1 MGADHAPTPPATP
14 TTPAAPA
21 DPADPFRL
29 QRFVDA
35 QDGVYER
42 ALGELRAGRKR
53 SHWIWF
59 VFPQLA
65 GLGSSAMS
73 LEYGISTLDE
83 AVAFLRHPLLG
94 PRLVECVEAVVAVA
108 AEGRSVED
116 IVGPDAVKLR
126 SSLTLFAEAGPEISV
141 FRDALGQGFGG
152 RPDQRTLELL
162 AARGPT
168 RSA

>member
-1 MGADHAPTPPATP
+1 MGADHAPTSPS
-14 TTPAAPA
+14 APA
-21 DPADPFRL
+21 DPSAPSDPFRL

-42 ALGELRAGRKR
+42 ALRELRAGRKR
-53 SHWIWF
+53 THWIWF
-59 VFPQLA
+59 VFPQLV
-65 GLGSSAMS
+65 GLGSSAMAQ
-73 LEYGISTLDE
+73 EYGISSREE
-83 AVAFLRHPLLG
+83 AVAYLHHPLLG

-108 AEGRSVED
+108 GEGRSVED

-126 SSLTLFAEAGPEISV
+126 SSLTLFAEAEPDVTV
-141 FRDALGQGFGG
+141 FRDALGQCFGG
-152 RPDQRTLELL
+152 RTDRRTLELL

>member
-1 MGADHAPTPPATP
+1 MGADHAPTTPATPTAP
-14 TTPAAPA
+14 TTPAA
-21 DPADPFRL
+21 PADPFRL

-94 PRLVECVEAVVAVA
+94 PRLVECVAAVVAVA
-108 AEGRSVED
+108 GEGRSVED

-126 SSLTLFAEAGPEISV
+126 SSLTLFSEADPDCTV
-141 FRDALGQGFGG
+141 FRDALGQCFGG
-152 RPDQRTLELL
+152 RSDQRTLDLL
-162 AARGPT
+162 AAHDPT

>member
-1 MGADHAPTPPATP
+1 MGADHAPP
-14 TTPAAPA
+14 TPAARPA
-21 DPADPFRL
+21 RSASSDPFRL

-35 QDGVYER
+35 QNGVYER

-53 SHWIWF
+53 THWIWF

-73 LEYGISTLDE
+73 QEYGISSLDE
-83 AVAFLRHPLLG
+83 AVAYLRHPLLG
-94 PRLVECVEAVVAVA
+94 PRLVECVEAVLAV
-108 AEGRSVED
+108 EGRSVED

-126 SSLTLFAEAGPEISV
+126 SSLTLFSEADPDRTV
-141 FRDALGQGFGG
+141 FRDALTRCFGG
-152 RPDQRTLELL
+152 RRDQRTLELL
-162 AARGPT
+162 TADGPT

>member
-1 MGADHAPTPPATP
+1 MGADDAPP
-14 TTPAAPA
+14 TEAARSSPS
-21 DPADPFRL
+21 DPFRL

-73 LEYGISTLDE
+73 QEYGISSLDE
-83 AVAFLRHPLLG
+83 AVAYLHHPLLG

-116 IVGPDAVKLR
+116 VVGPDAVKLR
-126 SSLTLFAEAGPEISV
+126 SSLTLFAEADPEV
-141 FRDALGQGFGG
+141 AVYRDALGECFGG
-152 RPDQRTLELL
+152 RTDERTLKLL

>member
-1 MGADHAPTPPATP
+1 MGADHAPP
-14 TTPAAPA
+14 TPAASP
-21 DPADPFRL
+21 PPSDPFRL

-53 SHWIWF
+53 THWIWF

-65 GLGSSAMS
+65 GLGASAMAQ
-73 LEYGISTLDE
+73 EYGIASLDE
-83 AVAFLRHPLLG
+83 AVAYLRHPLLG
-94 PRLVECVEAVVAVA
+94 PRLAECVSAVVAIAV
-108 AEGRSVED
+108 EGRSVED
-116 IVGPDAVKLR
+116 IVGADAVKLR
-126 SSLTLFAEAGPEISV
+126 SSLTLFAEAGADDAV
-141 FRDALGQGFGG
+141 FRDALGACFDG
-152 RPDQRTLELL
+152 RPDPRTLELL